1 MRISMSKIRF
11 KPIIIKYK
19 KAHINGA
26 IENRSTV
33 GICLYDEDTK
43 CETKSSADN
52 LIVAKAMAV
61 SKNCSLSTLH
71 ELGSCVFSTIAS
83 LSMNLQ

>member
-1 MRISMSKIRF
+1 MSKIRF

-43 CETKSSADN
+43 CETKAQPIS
-52 LIVAKAMAV
+52 IVAKAWPV
-61 SKNCSLSTLH
+61 SKIAASQHLH
-71 ELGSCVFSTIAS
+71 DSVRAFSQ
-83 LSMNLQ
+83 LLLL